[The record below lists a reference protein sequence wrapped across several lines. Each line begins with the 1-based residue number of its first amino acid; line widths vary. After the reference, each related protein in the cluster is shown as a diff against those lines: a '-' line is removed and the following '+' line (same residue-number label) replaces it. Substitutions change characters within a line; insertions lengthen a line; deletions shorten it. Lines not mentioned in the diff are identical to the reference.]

1 MKRVIAVSWEM
12 PPMYGP
18 RASQVSATLGELAA
32 RGWQPSVVCLDP
44 RRGGPHW
51 PEGDAPAPPPG
62 VEIIRVPSIEESLS
76 WRVASRLAPIVRRFP
91 DEKRPWARRAA
102 ETVHAAAAAKTFD
115 GLITFAQPWSDHLAG
130 LQVRRRDRLPWV
142 AHFSDPWT
150 DSPYLKGSA
159 WMHGVWQRMERD
171 VIGEA
176 DAVVFVTR
184 EAADLVMRKYP
195 DEWRRKVAVVPH
207 GFDPRT
213 APARVSE
220 ARRPGPLRIVYTGR
234 FYRGVRTPSALIRAL
249 GDLHRRHPLD
259 GVVELVCVGPH
270 VVEYRD
276 EAASLGLDRIV
287 RLEGRR
293 PKRDA
298 DAAAAD
304 ADVLLIVDAPS
315 DGPSAFLPSK
325 LVDYLAFRKPMLGLT
340 PQDGAAARLLARLGS
355 PSVAPDDEGA
365 IAAAIASLLER
376 WRAGALHV
384 SPAFDAVA
392 ADFDIRRTTAQFD
405 EVLARAFSR
414 AS

>member
-18 RASQVSATLGELAA
+18 RASQVAATLAELAA

-51 PEGDAPAPPPG
+51 PDGDAPAPPPG
-62 VEIIRVPSIEESLS
+62 VEIIRVPSIEESLP
-76 WRVASRLAPIVRRFP
+76 WRVASSLAPIVRRFP

-102 ETVHAAAAAKTFD
+102 DIVHAAAAATTFE

-150 DSPYLKGSA
+150 DSPYVQGSA
-159 WMHGVWQRMERD
+159 WLQSVWQRMERD
-171 VIGEA
+171 VVGEA

-207 GFDPRT
+207 GFDPRM
-213 APARVSE
+213 APPRPPGE
-220 ARRPGPLRIVYTGR
+220 RRAGPMRMVYTGR
-234 FYRGVRTPSALIRAL
+234 FYRGVRTPSALFRAL
-249 GDLHRRHPLD
+249 GHLNRRETLE
-259 GVVELVCVGPH
+259 GVLELVCVGPH
-270 VVEYRD
+270 VVEYGG
-276 EAASLGLDRIV
+276 EVASLGLDGLV

-298 DAAAAD
+298 DAAAAG

-340 PQDGAAARLLARLGS
+340 PPHGAAARLLARLES
-355 PSVAPDDEGA
+355 PAVAPDDEGA
-365 IAAAIASLLER
+365 IAAAIAALVER
-376 WRAGALHV
+376 WRAGTLRV
-384 SPAFDAVA
+384 SPSFDAVA